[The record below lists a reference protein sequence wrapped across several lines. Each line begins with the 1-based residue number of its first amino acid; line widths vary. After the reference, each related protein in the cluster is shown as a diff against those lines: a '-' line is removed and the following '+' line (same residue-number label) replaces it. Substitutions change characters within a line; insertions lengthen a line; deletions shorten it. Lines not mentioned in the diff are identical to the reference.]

1 MRLMFSI
8 YHSAFN
14 LIKHGFI
21 GWQQSLINSCQ
32 FAEEVIIAVNP
43 SVDNTKEAIGETLK
57 EFNNWKI
64 IETDFSY
71 QDPWLDGKIKNAAL
85 QACTQD
91 FKIQL
96 DLDEYI
102 PLWQRPLWENLAMQL
117 AFSPAQ
123 CAAVASVNLYKDW
136 DHFSSINNKQY
147 FHKGQAY
154 RAPCI
159 QARKPDGTI
168 NTQVSDGCDLVD
180 ADGNFVL
187 TVGMT
192 TNLEPLELGV
202 SPFVV
207 HFGYVDLDSRL
218 KRNHEFWHEHW
229 YVEGG
234 GQAPAHTIH
243 MKHEDFEY
251 PYIEH
256 KLKL

>member
-1 MRLMFSI
+1 MFSI

-21 GWQQSLINSCQ
+21 GWENSVQNSCK
-32 FAEEVIIAVNP
+32 FADEVIIAVNT
-43 SVDNTKEAIGETLK
+43 SSDGTKEAIEETLQD
-57 EFNNWKI
+57 FSNWKI
-64 IETDFSY
+64 VETDFSY
-71 QDPWLDGKIKNAAL
+71 QDPWLDGKIKNTAL
-85 QACTQD
+85 QTCKQD

-102 PLWQRPLWENLAMQL
+102 PLWQKPLWENLAMQIAL
-117 AFSPAQ
+117 SPVQ

-136 DHFSSINNKQY
+136 NHYSSINNKQY

-154 RAPCI
+154 RAPSI
-159 QARKPDGTI
+159 AARKPDGTI
-168 NTQVSDGCDLVD
+168 NTKMSDGCDLVN
-180 ADGNFVL
+180 ADGQFVS
-187 TVGMT
+187 TIATT
-192 TNLEPLELGV
+192 TNLQPLELGV

-218 KRNHEFWHEHW
+218 ERNREFWYEHW

-234 GQAPAHTIH
+234 GQDPAHTIH
-243 MKHEDFEY
+243 MKHEDFDY
-251 PYIEH
+251 PYVEH

>member
-1 MRLMFSI
+1 MFSI

-21 GWQQSLINSCQ
+21 GWEKSVQNSCK
-32 FAEEVIIAVNP
+32 FADEVVIAVNT
-43 SVDNTKEAIGETLK
+43 STDNTKQSIEKALK
-57 EFNNWKI
+57 DFSNWKI
-64 IETDFSY
+64 LETDFSY
-71 QDPWLDGKIKNAAL
+71 QDPWLDGKIKNEAL

-102 PLWQRPLWENLAMQL
+102 PIWQKPLWQNLAMQIAL
-117 AFSPAQ
+117 STAQ
-123 CAAVASVNLYKDW
+123 CASVASVNLYKDW
-136 DHFSSINNKQY
+136 NHIASITNKQY

-154 RAPCI
+154 RAPSI
-159 QARKPDGTI
+159 AARKPDGTI
-168 NTQVSDGCDLVD
+168 NTKMSDGCDLVNSS
-180 ADGNFVL
+180 GNFIS
-187 TVGMT
+187 TVAT
-192 TNLEPLELGV
+192 TNDQKQLELGGA
-202 SPFVV
+202 PFVV

-234 GQAPAHTIH
+234 GQDPAHKIH
-243 MKHEDFEY
+243 MNHNDFEY
-251 PYIEH
+251 PYVEH

>member
-1 MRLMFSI
+1 MFSI

-14 LIKHGFI
+14 LIKHGFV
-21 GWQQSLINSCQ
+21 GWETSVKNSCK
-32 FAEEVIIAVNP
+32 FADEVIIAVNT
-43 SVDNTKEAIGETLK
+43 SSDGTKEAIEETLQD
-57 EFNNWKI
+57 FSNWKI
-64 IETDFSY
+64 VETDFSY
-71 QDPWLDGKIKNAAL
+71 QDPWLDGKIKNTAL
-85 QACTQD
+85 QTCTQD

-102 PLWQRPLWENLAMQL
+102 PLWQKPLWENLAMQIAL
-117 AFSPAQ
+117 SPVQ

-136 DHFSSINNKQY
+136 NHYSSITNKQY
-147 FHKGQAY
+147 FHKGQAH
-154 RAPCI
+154 RAPSI
-159 QARKPDGTI
+159 AARKPDGTI
-168 NTQVSDGCDLVD
+168 NTKMSDGCDLVN
-180 ADGNFVL
+180 ADGQFVS
-187 TVGMT
+187 TTAT
-192 TNLEPLELGV
+192 TNNLQSLELGV

-234 GQAPAHTIH
+234 GQDPAHTIH

-251 PYIEH
+251 PYLEH

>member
-1 MRLMFSI
+1 MFSI

-14 LIKHGFI
+14 LIKHGFV
-21 GWQQSLINSCQ
+21 GWENSVQNSCK
-32 FAEEVIIAVNP
+32 FADEVVIAINT
-43 SVDNTKEAIGETLK
+43 SSDGTKEAIEEKLK
-57 EFNNWKI
+57 DFSNWKI

-71 QDPWLDGKIKNAAL
+71 QDPWLDGKIKNEAL

-102 PLWQRPLWENLAMQL
+102 PLWQKPLWENLAMQIAL
-117 AFSPAQ
+117 SPVQ

-136 DHFSSINNKQY
+136 NHFFSINNKQY

-168 NTQVSDGCDLVD
+168 NTKMSDGCDLVNSE
-180 ADGNFVL
+180 GQFVS
-187 TVGMT
+187 TIGTT

-207 HFGYVDLDSRL
+207 HFGYVDLSSRL

-234 GQAPAHTIH
+234 GQDPAHIIH

-251 PYIEH
+251 AYIEH

>member
-1 MRLMFSI
+1 MLSI

-14 LIKHGFI
+14 LIKHGFV
-21 GWQQSLINSCQ
+21 GWENSVKSSCR
-32 FAEEVIIAVNP
+32 FADEVVIAVNS
-43 SVDNTKEAIGETLK
+43 SVDKTKEKIAECLS
-57 EFNNWKI
+57 EFSNWRI
-64 IETDFSY
+64 VDTDFSY
-71 QDPWLDGKIKNAAL
+71 QDPWLDGKIKNEAL

-102 PLWQRPLWENLAMQL
+102 PLWQKPLWQNLAMQIAL
-117 AFSPAQ
+117 SPVQ

-136 DHFSSINNKQY
+136 NHYSSITNKQY

-154 RAPCI
+154 RAPSI
-159 QARKPDGTI
+159 RARKPDGSI
-168 NTQVSDGCDLVD
+168 NTLMSDGCDLVNERGEFVSTTATSNSQ
-180 ADGNFVL
+180 ADL
-187 TVGMT
+187 ESCTV
-192 TNLEPLELGV
+192 
-202 SPFVV
+202 PFVV

-234 GQAPAHTIH
+234 GQAPAHKIH
-243 MKHEDFEY
+243 MSHEDFEY
-251 PYIEH
+251 PYVEH

>member
-1 MRLMFSI
+1 MFSI

-14 LIKHGFI
+14 LIKHGFV
-21 GWQQSLINSCQ
+21 GWETSVKNSCK
-32 FAEEVIIAVNP
+32 FADEVIIAVNT
-43 SVDNTKEAIGETLK
+43 SSDGTKEAIEETLQD
-57 EFNNWKI
+57 FSNWKI
-64 IETDFSY
+64 VETDFSY
-71 QDPWLDGKIKNAAL
+71 QDPWLDGKIKNTAL
-85 QACTQD
+85 QTCTQD

-102 PLWQRPLWENLAMQL
+102 PLWQKPLWENLAMQIAL
-117 AFSPAQ
+117 SPVQ

-136 DHFSSINNKQY
+136 NHFASITNKQY

-154 RAPCI
+154 RAPSI
-159 QARKPDGTI
+159 AARKPDGSI
-168 NTQVSDGCDLVD
+168 NTKMSDGCDLVN
-180 ADGNFVL
+180 ADGQFVS
-187 TVGMT
+187 TTAT
-192 TNLEPLELGV
+192 TNNLQSLELGI

-234 GQAPAHTIH
+234 GQDPAHTIH

-256 KLKL
+256 SIKL

>member
-1 MRLMFSI
+1 MFSI

-14 LIKHGFI
+14 LIKHGFV
-21 GWQQSLINSCQ
+21 GWQQSLINSCK
-32 FAEEVIIAVNP
+32 FAEEVVIAVNA
-43 SVDNTKEAIGETLK
+43 SVDNTKEAIEETLR

-64 IETDFSY
+64 IETDFNY

-102 PLWQRPLWENLAMQL
+102 PLWQRALWENLAMRL
-117 AFSPAQ
+117 AFSPVQ
-123 CAAVASVNLYKDW
+123 CASVASVNLYRDW
-136 DHFSSINNKQY
+136 NHYSSINNKQY
-147 FHKGQAY
+147 LHKGQAY
-154 RAPCI
+154 REPCI

-168 NTQVSDGCDLVD
+168 NTQMSDGCDLVD
-180 ADGNFVL
+180 ADGNFVP
-187 TVGMT
+187 TVATT
-192 TNLEPLELGV
+192 TNLGPLELGV

-251 PYIEH
+251 PHIQH

>member
-1 MRLMFSI
+1 VFSI

-14 LIKHGFI
+14 LIKHGFV
-21 GWQQSLINSCQ
+21 GWQESVQNSCK
-32 FAEEVIIAVNP
+32 FADEVIIAVNT
-43 SVDNTKEAIGETLK
+43 SSDGTKEAIEETLK
-57 EFNNWKI
+57 DFSNWKI

-71 QDPWLDGKIKNAAL
+71 QDPWLDGKIKNVAL

-102 PLWQRPLWENLAMQL
+102 PLWQKPIWENVAMQL
-117 AFSPAQ
+117 AFHPAQ
-123 CAAVASVNLYKDW
+123 CVAVASVNLYKDW
-136 DHFSSINNKQY
+136 NHLSSITNKQY

-154 RAPCI
+154 RAPSI
-159 QARKPDGTI
+159 HARKPDGTI
-168 NTQVSDGCDLVD
+168 NTKMSDGCDLVD
-180 ADGNFVL
+180 QFGNFVP
-187 TVGMT
+187 TIPTPNDQSV
-192 TNLEPLELGV
+192 LEQNV
-202 SPFVV
+202 APFVV

-256 KLKL
+256 KLNL

>member
-1 MRLMFSI
+1 MFSI

-21 GWQQSLINSCQ
+21 GWENSVQNSCK
-32 FAEEVIIAVNP
+32 FADEVIIAVNT
-43 SVDNTKEAIGETLK
+43 SSDKTKQAIEESLK
-57 EFNNWKI
+57 DFSNWRI
-64 IETDFSY
+64 IETDFAY
-71 QDPWLDGKIKNAAL
+71 QDPWLDGKIKNEAL

-102 PLWQRPLWENLAMQL
+102 PLWQKPLWENLAMQVAL
-117 AFSPAQ
+117 SPVQ
-123 CAAVASVNLYKDW
+123 CAAVASVNLYRDW
-136 DHFSSINNKQY
+136 NHLSSITNKQY

-154 RAPCI
+154 RAPSKA
-159 QARKPDGTI
+159 ARKQDGTI
-168 NTQVSDGCDLVD
+168 NTKISDGCDLVN
-180 ADGNFVL
+180 ADGQFVS
-187 TVGMT
+187 TIATT
-192 TNLEPLELGV
+192 TNLQPLELGV

-234 GQAPAHTIH
+234 GQDPAHTIH
-243 MKHEDFEY
+243 MKHEDFDQ
-251 PYIEH
+251 PYIPH
-256 KLKL
+256 SLKL

>member
-1 MRLMFSI
+1 MFSI

-14 LIKHGFI
+14 LIKHGFV
-21 GWQQSLINSCQ
+21 GWETSVKNSCK
-32 FAEEVIIAVNP
+32 FADEVIIAVNT
-43 SVDNTKEAIGETLK
+43 SSDGTKEAIEETLQD
-57 EFNNWKI
+57 FSNWKI
-64 IETDFSY
+64 VETDFSY
-71 QDPWLDGKIKNAAL
+71 QDPWLDGKIKNTAL
-85 QACTQD
+85 QTCTQD

-102 PLWQRPLWENLAMQL
+102 PLWQKPLWENLAMQIAL
-117 AFSPAQ
+117 SPVQ

-136 DHFSSINNKQY
+136 SHYSSITNKQY

-154 RAPCI
+154 RAPSI
-159 QARKPDGTI
+159 AARKPDGTI
-168 NTQVSDGCDLVD
+168 NTKMSDGCDLVN
-180 ADGNFVL
+180 ADGQFVS
-187 TVGMT
+187 TTAT
-192 TNLEPLELGV
+192 TNNLQSLELGI

-234 GQAPAHTIH
+234 GQDPAHTIH

-251 PYIEH
+251 PYLEH

>member
-1 MRLMFSI
+1 MFSI

-14 LIKHGFI
+14 LIKHGFV
-21 GWQQSLINSCQ
+21 GWQQSVQNSCQ
-32 FAEEVIIAVNP
+32 FADEVIIAVNT
-43 SVDNTKEAIGETLK
+43 SVDDTKEAIEESLK
-57 EFNNWKI
+57 DFNNWKI
-64 IETDFSY
+64 LETNFSY
-71 QDPWLDGKIKNAAL
+71 QDPWLDGKIKNEAL

-102 PLWQRPLWENLAMQL
+102 PLWQKPIWENMAMQMV
-117 AFSPAQ
+117 FHPCQ

-136 DHFSSINNKQY
+136 NHFSSINHKQY

-154 RAPCI
+154 RAPCK
-159 QARKPDGTI
+159 ASRKEDGTI
-168 NTQVSDGCDLVD
+168 NTKMSDGCDLVD
-180 ADGNFVL
+180 QNI
-187 TVGMT
+187 
-192 TNLEPLELGV
+192 LEQNV
-202 SPFVV
+202 APFVV

-234 GQAPAHTIH
+234 GQDPAHVIH

>member
-1 MRLMFSI
+1 MFSI

-14 LIKHGFI
+14 LVKHGFV
-21 GWQQSLINSCQ
+21 GWEKSLQNSCR
-32 FAEEVIIAVNP
+32 FADEVVIAINTSTDGTREKVEEALTEFTNWRI
-43 SVDNTKEAIGETLK
+43 VD
-57 EFNNWKI
+57 
-64 IETDFSY
+64 TDFSY

-102 PLWQRPLWENLAMQL
+102 PLWQKLLWENLAMQV
-117 AFSPAQ
+117 ACNPVQ

-136 DHFSSINNKQY
+136 EHFSSITHKQY
-147 FHKGQAY
+147 FHKGKAY
-154 RAPCI
+154 RAPSLA
-159 QARKPDGTI
+159 ARKSDGTI
-168 NTQVSDGCDLVD
+168 NTKMSDGCDLVD
-180 ADGNFVL
+180 ANGHFVK
-187 TVGMT
+187 TMST
-192 TNLEPLELGV
+192 PNDQANLESGKC
-202 SPFVV
+202 PFVI

-243 MKHEDFEY
+243 MKPEDFEY
-251 PYIEH
+251 LYIPH